1 MNILCIGDV
10 VGRPGRHAVEGLLD
24 GLKKEFKVDFVIVN
38 VENTAGGSGVT
49 SKIAKQFFEMG
60 CDVLTSGDHIWDQ
73 KELEGYIN
81 EEEYLIRPANFPEGA
96 PGRGWCIKSTSSGAK
111 VGVVNMIGRVFMRY
125 HVNCPFRSLDG
136 IIEEIKKET
145 PNIIVDMH
153 AEATSEKV
161 AIGHYVDGRV
171 SGLFGTHTHIQ
182 TADEKVLPG
191 GTAYITDAGMTGP
204 YDSVIGQKKRKYYPP
219 VFNKPSLALLCG

>member
-96 PGRGWCIKSTSSGAK
+96 PGRG
-111 VGVVNMIGRVFMRY
+111 
-125 HVNCPFRSLDG
+125 
-136 IIEEIKKET
+136 
-145 PNIIVDMH
+145 
-153 AEATSEKV
+153 
-161 AIGHYVDGRV
+161 
-171 SGLFGTHTHIQ
+171 
-182 TADEKVLPG
+182 
-191 GTAYITDAGMTGP
+191 
-204 YDSVIGQKKRKYYPP
+204 
-219 VFNKPSLALLCG
+219 